1 MQKPDAN
8 RPSKSA
14 RTSGK
19 PSIPAVCRGCAQE
32 AVELLLDLG
41 AQPPSNRFLNS
52 IEDRVERHP
61 LRAGLCRSCGLLQL
75 IDPMPVSITRPRIGW
90 LRYNEPEAHLDAVC
104 EQLRGLPDMP
114 AQPRVF
120 GVSYKDDST
129 LARLARSGAQ
139 TYRFDL
145 AQDWNVREPHAQL
158 ESLQQAVTPQ
168 VAAALAQ
175 RHGRADVL
183 IARHVLEHAH
193 QPRVFLAALL
203 ELVKPGGHVIFE
215 VPGAEK
221 MIGAADHAL
230 LWEEHVAYFTAATLE
245 RFFAAAGVPASLSR
259 YPYVLEDSLVAFVRN
274 APAGTQA
281 RATAAAAEIEASQAL
296 GKQFEALR
304 AGYHRQLAAWRALH
318 KHVALFGAGHLA
330 LKFVNLY
337 GLSDLIDCVI
347 DDNPQKQ
354 GTYLPGSCLPVVS
367 SSILQDG
374 RIDFCLL
381 ALNPDREAAV
391 IASQPHFA
399 ARGGHFLSIFRCSP
413 IALQPSTISRR

>member
-1 MQKPDAN
+1 VTEGVKTLHK
-8 RPSKSA
+8 KSTA
-14 RTSGK
+14 Q
-19 PSIPAVCRGCAQE
+19 PCRGCAQA

-75 IDPMPVSITRPRIGW
+75 IDPMPVRLTRPRMGW

-104 EQLRGLPDMP
+104 EQLRGLPDLS
-114 AQPRVF
+114 AELRVL

-139 TYRFDL
+139 THRLDL
-145 AQDWNVREPHAQL
+145 VQDWGVQEPHAQL

-168 VAAALAQ
+168 LTAALAQ
-175 RHGRADVL
+175 RHGRADLL

-203 ELVKPGGHVIFE
+203 ELVKPGGYVMFE
-215 VPGAEK
+215 VPAAEK
-221 MIGAADHAL
+221 MIAAADHTL

-259 YPYVLEDSLVAFVRN
+259 YSYVLEDSLVAVVRN
-274 APAGTQA
+274 APVDSQPRVLAD
-281 RATAAAAEIEASQAL
+281 AAEIEATQAL
-296 GKQFEALR
+296 GKQFEGLR
-304 AGYHRQLAAWRALH
+304 AGYQRQLATWRGLH

-354 GTYLPGSCLPVVS
+354 GTFLPGSCLPVVS

-391 IASQPHFA
+391 IASQPQFA

-413 IALQPSTISRR
+413 IALQPSTTSKR